1 MPKPRVIASLVRQS
15 PTYTRAHRVI
25 AHSYMRFSDIEFD
38 AAPRRTLDLRR
49 SIGPWRA
56 PTRHAR
62 IAPFSTNRAARFR
75 GTERRPPE
83 RGDPA
88 APPFGPSAG
97 NPTPGRQFGRPAW
110 GTPCLPVPIALP
122 LVRIFSTE
130 QLASGPN
137 RSLERYAY
145 I

>member
-1 MPKPRVIASLVRQS
+1 
-15 PTYTRAHRVI
+15 
-25 AHSYMRFSDIEFD
+25 
-38 AAPRRTLDLRR
+38 
-49 SIGPWRA
+49 
-56 PTRHAR
+56 
-62 IAPFSTNRAARFR
+62 
-75 GTERRPPE
+75 
-83 RGDPA
+83 
-88 APPFGPSAG
+88 PFGPSAG

-145 I
+145 IVPAAGAPPRAPHGPPSPLDAPDQVDPHVPTVRARVRALHRASPCLPSPLPRGRARARGALRPPP